1 MRDREAVGGTRFTRR
16 ELLALVAVLLLA
28 VVVRSPSLWE
38 PIGTDQAI
46 SALFADALRDG
57 QVFYRDIW
65 DHHTPLEFWIHALA
79 QMVLGSSQRTVY
91 LLDLLWTL
99 ASAVAIYGVARR
111 LYGRWT
117 GLLGTGLYL
126 LFSNSVAFNQHT
138 FGTWTIRIKPEALT
152 ILPHALGI
160 HALLRA
166 TAFPHAS
173 ERGGRGPLLWWGLA
187 GAALGFAAGLK
198 PSAAIF
204 LVAAWL
210 VALLVAF
217 RRSGGK
223 LRAAVCYTLG
233 LAGGAVL
240 AQFLYLLPILFQGTL
255 REFYEAVVLYNF
267 GPYLELGL
275 SSTRFRIVSVLIG
288 KETLGLWFLALV
300 AFVLMLLRDRRLG
313 NWLVVGWGVL
323 NGALILIHDRHFSY
337 HYVPLVPSLSLL
349 AAYGAAQVWRWPR
362 HWRAGL
368 AKGILRAT
376 LVVLLLASLVQWV
389 STNAGYISHFVRF
402 ASGRID
408 ADTFYG
414 RFYTYPKHY
423 SYPADKA
430 VADWVRAHT
439 EPDEPLGTLGAF
451 GATPVYLAQRPPAS
465 RYVFT
470 YHIFHTNI
478 ADHPTI
484 QAMRAELLA
493 DLQASQP
500 RYVLL
505 FRPLEGFECFA
516 SLYEWLT
523 SNYEL
528 EREFMHGR
536 VLLGRIGR

>member
-1 MRDREAVGGTRFTRR
+1 VKDREAAGGTRFTRR

-28 VVVRSPSLWE
+28 VVVRLPSLWE

-79 QMVLGSSQRTVY
+79 QTVLGSSQRTVY

-99 ASAVAIYGVARR
+99 ASAGAIYAVARR

-117 GLLGTGLYL
+117 GLLGTGLYV

-138 FGTWTIRIKPEALT
+138 FGTWTIRIKPESLT

-166 TAFPHAS
+166 S
-173 ERGGRGPLLWWGLA
+173 ERGGRRPVLWWGLA
-187 GAALGFAAGLK
+187 GVALGFAAGLK

-210 VALLVAF
+210 VALFVASQ
-217 RRSGGK
+217 RSGDR
-223 LRAAVCYTLG
+223 LRAVVRSTLW

-240 AQFLYLLPILFQGTL
+240 VQFLYLLPIAFQGTL
-255 REFYEAVVLYNF
+255 REFYEAAVLYNF

-288 KETLGLWFLALV
+288 KETLGLWSLALV
-300 AFVLMLLRDRRLG
+300 AFGLMLVRDRRLG

-349 AAYGAAQVWRWPR
+349 AAYGAVQLWRWPR
-362 HWRAGL
+362 RWRVGL

-376 LVVLLLASLVQWV
+376 LVILLLANLVQWV
-389 STNAGYISHFVRF
+389 STNAGYISHFVFF

-430 VADWVRAHT
+430 VADWVRERT
-439 EPDEPLGTLGAF
+439 EPDEPLGTLGGF

-478 ADHPTI
+478 ADHPTVRT
-484 QAMRAELLA
+484 MRAELLA
-493 DLQASQP
+493 DLQTSQP
-500 RYVLL
+500 PYILL
-505 FRPLEGFECFA
+505 FRPLEGFERFGP
-516 SLYEWLT
+516 LYEWLT

-536 VLLGRIGR
+536 VLLRRIGR